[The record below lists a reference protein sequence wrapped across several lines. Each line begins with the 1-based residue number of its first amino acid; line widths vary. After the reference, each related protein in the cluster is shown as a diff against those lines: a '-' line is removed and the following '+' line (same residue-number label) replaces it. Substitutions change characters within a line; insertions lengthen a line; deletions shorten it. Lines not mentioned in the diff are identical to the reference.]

1 VGGFSIRGNRL
12 LYVVFFSGDF
22 QVAVAMSVSC
32 RYLFYLAA
40 LVEKRESHWGSK
52 DWNKRTP
59 DDMLLI
65 LVSQAL
71 VDAFGGPVQIVC
83 SKSNLLNLS
92 CFWKRSCA
100 ELIHTINQGSKNPLT
115 LVHERSNSSWDLQRH
130 PLVENQSHG
139 LLKNPPIFGWFTHLH
154 PNLSGISLPVMWL
167 ITGGY
172 KNLFPVDVPF
182 PMMGP
187 MRKYNLNCS

>member
-1 VGGFSIRGNRL
+1 
-12 LYVVFFSGDF
+12 
-22 QVAVAMSVSC
+22 MSVSC

-40 LVEKRESHWGSK
+40 LVEKRESHWGSR

-115 LVHERSNSSWDLQRH
+115 RVHERSNSSWDLQRH
-130 PLVENQSHG
+130 PRGWKISHMACWKIHPFLDDLRIYILIYQG
-139 LLKNPPIFGWFTHLH
+139 FPCLSCDWLLEGTKTY
-154 PNLSGISLPVMWL
+154 SQ
-167 ITGGY
+167 
-172 KNLFPVDVPF
+172 
-182 PMMGP
+182 
-187 MRKYNLNCS
+187 